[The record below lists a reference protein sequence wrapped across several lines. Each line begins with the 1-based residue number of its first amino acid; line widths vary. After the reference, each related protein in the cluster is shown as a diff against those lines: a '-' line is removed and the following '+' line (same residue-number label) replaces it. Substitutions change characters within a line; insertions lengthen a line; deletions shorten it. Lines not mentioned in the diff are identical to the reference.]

1 MHSKQKRENL
11 DIIFRRTPPRLILK
25 EITGYIT
32 GVKKTDVHVSVD
44 NYSEKAYD
52 YFGQLNLNNYSLD
65 ETRMRFNALKNEI
78 DSYGGAY
85 IFGMLNNYA
94 DGVLDIVDGTIVCKM
109 NEILNWNSICSRL
122 GQDIFTTAWMAK
134 YDSEKRLNG
143 KHKFDWYSI
152 LKTDDFKLNN
162 ILKKGVA
169 ENHFHLHGSTQSFS
183 LSWIF
188 IMNYPEKI
196 RGIFQNNSK
205 LNTRYV
211 LNVSENIDATA
222 ISRTE
227 VLMYAAYIRALLFCR
242 CIGQN
247 SRQNNEDDYAKFDKM
262 DFLVKEDKT
271 KKLVRQLRYIYGCS
285 FKQMNNKKKCLDYAI
300 CKELYYVDSNSS
312 LRLLCGERAF
322 LYHCFRMVYENKL
335 SKIELMLLYAYLVIK
350 NNFRGEI
357 IQINNRTGFKNFSLY
372 QDRKNEIFGN
382 NSEYWAE
389 SLRLSVVNVFNEN
402 NVKAL
407 EARIM
412 PRESTDRMR
421 SEIWQMDKLIE
432 HGGLKEMSGF
442 SYITHFAKSSIVND
456 DISLKDTIPLPRNYQ
471 VRERVEKQAK
481 ALKGYFAERYAK
493 SWEDYQDDSDKN
505 KGRICGID
513 ACSNEIGCR
522 PEVFA
527 TAFRYLRKLDV
538 MLRMFDTDSSLQN
551 ININVTYHA
560 GEDFLDICD
569 GIRAVDEAI
578 NFLNMKK
585 RDRLGHA
592 LALGIDSQD
601 YYLFKKMDIY
611 MPKQDLLDNCVWL
624 LYRSLKWNIK
634 IDSNNREV
642 LKQKAK
648 ELIQEIFDLDN
659 IQDEIGDG
667 LRKNYGNILQL
678 YYYSWMLRGDAP
690 ELYRNGEYKEL
701 PSNVIPDDYTEYMC
715 NGEKLQIYR
724 NNKYVAWFYYM
735 YHYDRGVEKRGLKPE
750 GFHVDKWYIDLIDK
764 FQEHLMQDIAERGI
778 SIECNPTSNI
788 RIGSFLQYSK
798 HPITRFNNFHL
809 NSDSEKAQLEVSI
822 NTDDLGVFDTSIEN
836 EYALLLNALCRQR
849 HYAGNY
855 NDEKVYAYLEHV
867 RKKSLQMSFIQM
879 TENDNDI
886 TF

>member
-1 MHSKQKRENL
+1 MYSKQKRENL

-25 EITGYIT
+25 EITGYIS
-32 GVKKTDVHVSVD
+32 GLKKPDMSVRLD
-44 NYSEKAYD
+44 RYSAKAYD
-52 YFGQLNLNNYSLD
+52 YFGQLNLSNYSLD
-65 ETRMRFNALKNEI
+65 ETQVRFKAMKNEI
-78 DSYGGAY
+78 DSYGTDY
-85 IFGMLNNYA
+85 IFGMLNAYA
-94 DGVLDIVDGTIVCKM
+94 DEVLDIVDGTIVCKM

-122 GQDIFTTAWMAK
+122 GQDVFTTAWVAK
-134 YDSEKRLNG
+134 YDSEKPVNG

-162 ILKKGVA
+162 ILKNGVA

-183 LSWIF
+183 LSWVF

-196 RGIFQNNSK
+196 REIFEGNSK

-211 LNVSENIDATA
+211 VNVSENIDNNV

-242 CIGQN
+242 CVGQN
-247 SRQNNEDDYAKFDKM
+247 SQQRDEEEYEKFDKM
-262 DFLVKEDKT
+262 DFLVKEDRT
-271 KKLVRQLRYIYGCS
+271 RELVKQLRYIYGCS
-285 FKQMNNKKKCLDYAI
+285 FKQMTGQKKCLDYAI
-300 CKELYYVDSNSS
+300 CKELYCVDPDLS
-312 LRLLCGERAF
+312 LRLLCGERSF
-322 LYHCFRMVYENKL
+322 LYHCFRMVYENKM
-335 SKIELMLLYAYLVIK
+335 SMIELMMLHAYLVIK

-357 IQINNRTGFKNFSLY
+357 IQINNRTGFKNFSQY

-382 NSEYWAE
+382 NREYWAE
-389 SLRLSVVNVFNEN
+389 SLRLSVVNAFNEN
-402 NVKAL
+402 NLKAL

-412 PRESTDRMR
+412 PRESPDRMR
-421 SEIWQMDKLIE
+421 REILQMDKLIKD
-432 HGGLKEMSGF
+432 GGLKEMSGF

-456 DISLKDTIPLPRNYQ
+456 DISLKDTILLPRNHK

-493 SWEDYQDDSDKN
+493 NWDDYLEDNGTKN
-505 KGRICGID
+505 KSRICGID

-538 MLRMFDTDSSLQN
+538 KPYIFQKNSLLQTIN
-551 ININVTYHA
+551 INITYHA

-569 GIRAVDEAI
+569 GIRAIDEAI

-585 RDRLGHA
+585 GDRLGHA
-592 LALGIDSQD
+592 LALGIDSKD
-601 YYLFKKMDIY
+601 YYTFKKLEVY

-624 LYRSLKWNIK
+624 LYRSLKWNIE

-642 LKQKAK
+642 LKQRAK

-659 IQDEIGDG
+659 VQDREGDG
-667 LRKNYGNILQL
+667 LRKEYGNILQL

-690 ELYRNGEYKEL
+690 ELYRSGEYREV
-701 PSNVIPDDYTEYMC
+701 SGNVIPDDYTEYMC
-715 NGEKLQIYR
+715 NGENLKMYR
-724 NNKYVAWFYYM
+724 NNKYVTWFYYM
-735 YHYDRGVEKRGLKPE
+735 YHYDKGVEERGLKPE
-750 GFHVDKWYIDLIDK
+750 GFHVENWYIDLIDK

-788 RIGSFLQYSK
+788 LISSFSQYDR
-798 HPITRFNNFHL
+798 HPITRFNNFYL
-809 NSDSEKAQLEVSI
+809 NSGSEKAQLEVSI

-836 EYALLLNALCRQR
+836 EYALLLNAFCRQR
-849 HYAGNY
+849 HREGNY
-855 NDEKVYAYLEHV
+855 NDEQVYAYFEHV
-867 RKKSLQMSFIQM
+867 RKKSLQMSFIQTM
-879 TENDNDI
+879 EKEEV
-886 TF
+886 